1 VKIPLINKIN
11 TTNNSDFNDFIEKP
25 NKSQKKNLMESSNQN
40 PIVIINPIFDAEM
53 NNRKASINSGN
64 INADNLSNNSRKNV
78 NISDKLSVGFIEF
91 K

>member
-1 VKIPLINKIN
+1 MINKIK